1 MAIDLVTGGNGLLG
15 RALVTSLRE
24 AGRVVRVLDLEVHPE
39 PEVQSVVG
47 DVRDAEAVDRAVRG
61 VDTVFHT
68 VAVVSQN
75 PARRALL
82 EDVNVGGT
90 RRLLDAARVAGV
102 PRFVFTSS
110 IDAVFD
116 GTPIV
121 AGDERLP
128 YPTRFLDHY
137 GRTKAEAER
146 LVRAANSSSFATVS
160 LRAAGIY
167 GPHDRHRLPV
177 VLAHA
182 RRGGFAVLGDRRARF
197 NHVYVENV
205 AHAHVLAASS
215 LVPGAAHAGGAYFVT
230 DHPPGNFFDF
240 VEPYLRAAGVTGA
253 PRVVPAAVAWG
264 LAHLV
269 EGLYAVAGRWITP
282 DPALTRYAVAATT
295 RDLWF
300 VSDAARRD
308 FGYVPVVSEHDARTR
323 TMAWFAAFVAGR

>member
-15 RALVTSLRE
+15 RALVASLRE

-205 AHAHVLAASS
+205 APVPPTPEGRTSS
-215 LVPGAAHAGGAYFVT
+215 RTIRPGTSSTSSSPTSGR
-230 DHPPGNFFDF
+230 
-240 VEPYLRAAGVTGA
+240 RA
-253 PRVVPAAVAWG
+253 
-264 LAHLV
+264 
-269 EGLYAVAGRWITP
+269 
-282 DPALTRYAVAATT
+282 
-295 RDLWF
+295 
-300 VSDAARRD
+300 
-308 FGYVPVVSEHDARTR
+308 
-323 TMAWFAAFVAGR
+323 